1 MKVRLMEQSD
11 LNDTAEVHKLAF
23 VRQKQSYE
31 WLVCNFNAFPR
42 VLCFVAEDSNG
53 IIGYIIWTQK
63 SGFRPEVVMEIE
75 QLAVSPNHQ
84 RKGIGRSLIMNSLP
98 LVKAKLA
105 ENDSVLKHVFVTTRA
120 DNFAQELY
128 KSALGAEVEA
138 TITNLYS
145 ADEILM
151 IARNVS

>member
-1 MKVRLMEQSD
+1 MEQAD
-11 LNDTAEVHKLAF
+11 LNAAAEVHKFAF

-42 VLCFVAEDSNG
+42 VLCFVAEDSSG
-53 IIGYIIWTQK
+53 VVGYIIWTQK

-75 QLAVSPNHQ
+75 QLAVSPEHQ
-84 RKGIGRSLIMNSLP
+84 GKGVGRSLIVNSLP
-98 LVKAKLA
+98 LVKMRLA
-105 ENDSVLKHVFVTTRA
+105 ENNSVLKHIFVTTRA

-128 KSALGAEVEA
+128 KSTLGAEVEA

-145 ADEILM
+145 ADEVLM